1 MTSTMDNDIPGP
13 TSNRPLARTPM
24 PTAAIQA
31 APPTAVGWVGLGD
44 QGAPMARAIA
54 EAGFELH
61 VWVRRPQ
68 SLQALHGLPY
78 VVHDTLAEL
87 GEASEAVGLCLRVDS
102 DITDVMIDG
111 GLLERLK
118 PGSVIVNHG
127 TGLPGF
133 NFRKDHP

>member
-1 MTSTMDNDIPGP
+1 MDNENDTKSP
-13 TSNRPLARTPM
+13 TAHRPLAPTPM
-24 PTAAIQA
+24 PTTAADVQD

-78 VVHDTLAEL
+78 VVHDTLAGL

-111 GLLERLK
+111 ARWN
-118 PGSVIVNHG
+118 GSS
-127 TGLPGF
+127 P
-133 NFRKDHP
+133 DPSS